1 MEITVTY
8 NKEEYDLLVY
18 AAREAQIRFKRLR
31 KRILRDDF
39 DVSHWDIDE
48 VNEQINHWKTQE
60 TKLTNKFQELTG
72 ESWY

>member
-8 NKEEYDLLVY
+8 NKEEYDMLVY

-31 KRILRDDF
+31 KRVLRGDT
-39 DVSHWDIDE
+39 DVCHWDIEE
-48 VNEQINHWKTQE
+48 VYEEIERFKTHEAQ
-60 TKLTNKFQELTG
+60 LTDKFQELTG